1 MDMRSVADDIDNGR
15 AARHTGTRSAAERR
29 AGLSLVEIMV
39 VISILGLIFSLL
51 LPAIQAAR
59 EKTRRTSCLNNLRE
73 QGSAMMQFEQTKGR
87 FPSAG
92 QGTDHTAS
100 PPQTAFEFHSLYAR
114 LLRYLEEAYLAEGA
128 NFDLAYNDAACAK
141 NQELAK
147 TVIPVYLCPSNVLR
161 MEDPDGYGITDY
173 MPLTYTD
180 IDPNQGIK
188 NASTRMNGGFQLGGT
203 PPAKIIDGLSRTI
216 AVIEDSG
223 RAYETLFPGMT
234 SEYTD
239 PIFSGGT
246 AKVWDGTKQVDYT
259 QWCASRG
266 LTSGGLPAGDSQ
278 PPSQRRV
285 MNRWAEPACA
295 GGVSGQ
301 ANSSVANPL
310 EAINGNAIPAGGPPD
325 CRWGQTNCGPNE
337 EPWSFHSKGANVLMF
352 DGSCRFVRDTID
364 PCVLRKL
371 ITADEQA
378 PFGDDDVPE

>member
-1 MDMRSVADDIDNGR
+1 MAA

-141 NQELAK
+141 NQAGKDRDSGLPLSQQCFADGR
-147 TVIPVYLCPSNVLR
+147 SRRLR
-161 MEDPDGYGITDY
+161 DHGLHAPDLHRHRPQSGHQECQYPDE
-173 MPLTYTD
+173 
-180 IDPNQGIK
+180 
-188 NASTRMNGGFQLGGT
+188 RRFQLGGT